1 MAKTIE
7 ERRSAFIDE
16 MARILHESASAPL
29 VLFRL
34 LPPAVQ
40 IVTARAF
47 GDRKT
52 ADGLRLQQVAYL
64 PSINDCRLCRGQV
77 LDDSEQCPKCGNPLW
92 TYEWLTAPD

>member
-1 MAKTIE
+1 MIW
-7 ERRSAFIDE
+7 RHVV
-16 MARILHESASAPL
+16 HESLAAPL

-52 ADGLRLQQVAYL
+52 ADELRSQQAALL
-64 PSINDCRLCRGQV
+64 PSISDCRQCGGIV
-77 LDDSEQCPKCGNPLW
+77 LGDSEQCPKCGNPLW
-92 TYEWLTAPD
+92 TYEWLTAAD